1 MKEKNKIEKGTLYLV
16 ATPIGNLADLSER
29 ARKVL
34 TEVDLVAAEDT
45 RNSRALLS
53 HFDIHTEL
61 ISYHEHNK
69 HSRGP
74 ELIAR
79 LLSGASVALV
89 TDAGMPAISDPGE
102 DLVRLS
108 AEAGV
113 PVTCIPGGTAAVTA
127 LALSALPTGR
137 FVFEGFLPT
146 DKKERRRRLDALAV
160 EERTVIL
167 YEAPHRLEKTL
178 AELYGALGDRAVS
191 LCRELTKLNEEI
203 VRTRLGDAAA
213 WAATGEVR
221 GEFVLVL
228 EGAAPAARTADW
240 EALSPAEHVAA
251 YEAEGLSRMDAIKA
265 AAKER
270 GVAKSII
277 YKMLQTDGEA

>member
-1 MKEKNKIEKGTLYLV
+1 MKEKNKIEGATLYLV

-29 ARKVL
+29 ARKAL

-45 RNSRALLS
+45 RNTRALLA

-61 ISYHEHNK
+61 MSYHEHNK
-69 HSRGP
+69 HTRGP

-79 LLSGASVALV
+79 LLAGASVALV

-102 DLVRLS
+102 DLVRLC

-113 PVTCIPGGTAAVTA
+113 TVTCVPGGTAAVTA

-137 FVFEGFLPT
+137 FAVEGFLPA
-146 DKKERRRRLDALAV
+146 DKKERRRRLDVLRT

-178 AELYGALGDRAVS
+178 SELYDALGDRRLS

-203 VRTRLGDAAA
+203 VRTTLGSALT
-213 WAATGEVR
+213 WAKGTEIR

-228 EGAAPAARTADW
+228 AGAEAREERDGW

-251 YEAEGLSRMDAIKA
+251 YEAEGMPRMEAIKA

-270 GVAKSII
+270 GVAKSIL